1 MPKRITAPTFC
12 MGARALN
19 LLGEQWTLLIVRDAF
34 FGIRNFDDFQRSTG
48 IARNVLSQRLGTLV
62 DAGVFTKRASDEDK
76 RKVEYRLTPMGLD
89 LFPVIVGLSMWG
101 KKYLSE
107 PDELAPF
114 GLIERQTGKPPA
126 PVVVQSVDGRTID
139 PRDLMLVPGPGITD
153 EVRRAIPAL
162 REAR

>member
-1 MPKRITAPTFC
+1 MPKKIDAPGFC

-62 DAGVFTKRASDEDK
+62 EAGVFSKRASDEDK
-76 RKVEYRLTPMGLD
+76 RKVEYRLTPMGLE
-89 LFPVIVGLSMWG
+89 LFPMIVGFSLWG
-101 KKYLSE
+101 KKHLS
-107 PDELAPF
+107 DSSELPPF
-114 GLIERQTGKPPA
+114 GLIDHETGKPPA
-126 PVVVQSVDGRTID
+126 GVVVQASDGRTIG
-139 PRDLMLVPGPGITD
+139 PRDLRLVPGPGITD

-162 REAR
+162 RETR